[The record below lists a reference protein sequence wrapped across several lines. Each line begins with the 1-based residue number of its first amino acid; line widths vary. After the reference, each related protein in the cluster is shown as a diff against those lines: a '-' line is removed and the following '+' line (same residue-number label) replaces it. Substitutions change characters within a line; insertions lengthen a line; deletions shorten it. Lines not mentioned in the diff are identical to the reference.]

1 MADVGIHIEGLPEL
15 QKIMQKVGSLQPV
28 KTGLVAAA
36 KHLKSRI
43 EKYPPVS
50 RRPMAQFWT
59 DKQRR
64 GFFYYLKRGKI
75 EVPYLRGVSD
85 KSEVHSKSWTIQAS
99 NGGLTQT
106 VGSDTSYGPLV
117 QDINKQTRYHRETG
131 WKTIQEVKERTTREV
146 NSIVKEVID
155 AALEGRNA

>member
-50 RRPMAQFWT
+50 RRPQPFVS
-59 DKQRR
+59 DLQRR
-64 GFFYYLKRGKI
+64 GFFAKLNSGEIDVPYKRGI
-75 EVPYLRGVSD
+75 SS
-85 KSEVHSKSWTIQAS
+85 KSERLGQSWTIQAS

-131 WKTIQEVKERTTREV
+131 WKTIQEVKERATREV
-146 NSIVKEVID
+146 NSIVKEVVD